1 VTGPTFVPRPEGSS
15 EDDGYLLVSVL
26 DGRDG
31 STSAKPTTR
40 LEILDALD
48 LNKGPLCSVA
58 IDTYMPHSLYGC
70 WADGVVPAEDD
81 YSKGSLRAAMQE
93 KDWNSLGM
101 GMSLIG
107 IANFAD

>member
-1 VTGPTFVPRPEGSS
+1 MLPVCVCVCVCVCVRGGGCR
-15 EDDGYLLVSVL
+15 
-26 DGRDG
+26 
-31 STSAKPTTR
+31 
-40 LEILDALD
+40 
-48 LNKGPLCSVA
+48 
-58 IDTYMPHSLYGC
+58 C